1 MIKLKWFAAAAVCCL
16 AFRPC
21 PASCCDYN
29 VREVGFIDV
38 GIEPY
43 RLLVYLPENAPAG
56 EMPSLKEAMEV
67 ALAET
72 NIRLQLVAAG
82 ADANQAA
89 VELAKTHGISHFPA
103 AILASPDGQSMPVDV
118 SRASSPRS
126 EGGTP
131 STQTSLAQAIP
142 AALGS
147 VLDSPLR
154 RQILEKCADA
164 YGVVLLIEGPEAQ
177 ANATARE
184 AIATAIRQIG
194 EQLEFLPAPVK
205 SKPINTA
212 PELVVL
218 DQKSLARE
226 QVLLWTLRLKPQDVN
241 QPRAAV
247 FYGRGRWLGPLF
259 DAATLT
265 AGNLT
270 QLLSVIGGDCE
281 CGLDHR
287 WLQGTMLPARWDE
300 GLQQKVVASLGYD
313 PENPMTKMEM
323 VSIIRRGM
331 GGFDYPGVPFEYR
344 EIEVGSDSVA
354 AEGGSVKAEGLGDG
368 SGVREGNHRQA
379 APGAPK
385 RDSSRLGPLDDATPE
400 RLRAEDAANL
410 KPRSALVGQV
420 LAGSLA
426 GMVALVGVVSLVI
439 VLRARKP

>member
-1 MIKLKWFAAAAVCCL
+1 VIKLKWLVAAAVCCL
-16 AFRPC
+16 AFRPY
-21 PASCCDYN
+21 PASGCEYN

-56 EMPSLKEAMEV
+56 EIPSLKEAMDV

-72 NIRLQLVAAG
+72 NIRFQMVAAG

-89 VELAKTHGISHFPA
+89 VELAKTHGMSHFPA
-103 AILASPDGQSMPVDV
+103 AILVSPDGQSMPLDV

-164 YGVVLLIEGPEAQ
+164 YGVVLLIEGPEPK

-184 AIATAIRQIG
+184 AIATAIREIG
-194 EQLEFLPAPVK
+194 EQLEFLPTPVK
-205 SKPINTA
+205 SKPINTP

-259 DAATLT
+259 DTETLT
-265 AGNLT
+265 AGNLI

-281 CGLDHR
+281 CGIDHR

-300 GLQQKVVASLGYD
+300 ALQQKVVQNLGYD

-331 GGFDYPGVPFEYR
+331 GGFDYPGVPFDYR
-344 EIEVGSDSVA
+344 EIEVGSEDKEDGGQKAQDS
-354 AEGGSVKAEGLGDG
+354 GLRPEA
-368 SGVREGNHRQA
+368 RETSEPPLSAPQDTSQA
-379 APGAPK
+379 APA
-385 RDSSRLGPLDDATPE
+385 SS
-400 RLRAEDAANL
+400 
-410 KPRSALVGQV
+410 KVVGQV

>member
-1 MIKLKWFAAAAVCCL
+1 VIKLKWLATAAVCCF
-16 AFRPC
+16 AFRPY
-21 PASCCDYN
+21 PASCCEYN

-43 RLLVYLPENAPAG
+43 RLLVYPPENAPAD
-56 EMPSLKEAMEV
+56 EMPSLKDAMDV

-72 NIRLQLVAAG
+72 NIRFQPVAAG

-89 VELAKTHGISHFPA
+89 VELAKGLGISRFPA
-103 AILASPDGQSMPVDV
+103 AILVSPDGQSLPLNV

-154 RQILEKCADA
+154 RQILEKCAEA
-164 YGVVLLIEGPEAQ
+164 YGVVLLIEGPESR
-177 ANATARE
+177 ANTAARE

-194 EQLEFLPAPVK
+194 EQLEFLPKPIK
-205 SKPINTA
+205 SKPIDKP

-226 QVLLWTLRLKPQDVN
+226 QVLLWTLRLKPEDVN

-281 CGLDHR
+281 CGVDHR

-300 GLQQKVVASLGYD
+300 ALQQKVVQSLGYD
-313 PENPMTKMEM
+313 PENPMAKMEM

-331 GGFDYPGVPFEYR
+331 GGSDYPGMPFEYR
-344 EIEVGSDSVA
+344 EIEVGSEA
-354 AEGGSVKAEGLGDG
+354 GQEAEDRGQKTEDRGQKTEDG
-368 SGVREGNHRQA
+368 EQKA
-379 APGAPK
+379 AP
-385 RDSSRLGPLDDATPE
+385 SSVVRPPSSGM
-400 RLRAEDAANL
+400 
-410 KPRSALVGQV
+410 VGQV

-426 GMVALVGVVSLVI
+426 GMAALVGVVSLVI
-439 VLRARKP
+439 VLRARRP

>member
-1 MIKLKWFAAAAVCCL
+1 MIKIKWLIVAGAYCL
-16 AFRPC
+16 ALSIC
-21 PASCCDYN
+21 PAPGCEYN

-56 EMPSLKEAMEV
+56 EASGLKDALDIT
-67 ALAET
+67 LAET
-72 NIRLQLVAAG
+72 NIRLQLVVAG

-89 VELAKTHGISHFPA
+89 MDFVKAHGISRFPA
-103 AILASPDGQSMPVDV
+103 ALLVSPDGQSLPLALPEK
-118 SRASSPRS
+118 S
-126 EGGTP
+126 
-131 STQTSLAQAIP
+131 TSLAQAIS

-147 VLDSPLR
+147 VLESPLR

-164 YGVVLLIEGPEAQ
+164 YGVVLLIEGPESQ

-184 AIATAIRQIG
+184 TITTALREIG
-194 EQLEFLPAPVK
+194 AQLEFLPTPVK
-205 SKPINTA
+205 SKPISTP

-218 DQKSLARE
+218 DRLSMARE
-226 QVLLWTLRLKPQDVN
+226 QVLLWALRLKSEDVN

-259 DAATLT
+259 DAVTLT

-281 CGLDHR
+281 CGIDHR

-300 GLQQKVVASLGYD
+300 TLHQKVVQSLGYD
-313 PENPMTKMEM
+313 PENPMAKMEM

-331 GGFDYPGVPFEYR
+331 GGFDYPGVPLEYR
-344 EIEVGSDSVA
+344 EIEVGN
-354 AEGGSVKAEGLGDG
+354 AEPEERGQKADDGGQKTEAGEEKTAPSSE
-368 SGVREGNHRQA
+368 VRPA
-379 APGAPK
+379 
-385 RDSSRLGPLDDATPE
+385 SS
-400 RLRAEDAANL
+400 
-410 KPRSALVGQV
+410 KVVGQV

-439 VLRARKP
+439 ILRARKP

>member
-1 MIKLKWFAAAAVCCL
+1 VIKLKWLAVAAVCC
-16 AFRPC
+16 AVFGPH
-21 PASCCDYN
+21 PASCCEYN
-29 VREVGFIDV
+29 VREVGFIDM

-56 EMPSLKEAMEV
+56 DVSGLKDAMEV

-72 NIRLQLVAAG
+72 NIRLQLVTAG

-89 VELAKTHGISHFPA
+89 VELAKTHGISRFPA
-103 AILASPDGQSMPVDV
+103 AILVSPDGQSMPL
-118 SRASSPRS
+118 ALP
-126 EGGTP
+126 EKL
-131 STQTSLAQAIP
+131 TSLAQAIP

-147 VLDSPLR
+147 ILDSPLR
-154 RQILEKCADA
+154 RQILEKCADT
-164 YGVVLLIEGPEAQ
+164 YGVVLLVEGPEAQ

-194 EQLEFLPAPVK
+194 EQLEFLPTPAK
-205 SKPINTA
+205 SKPITTP

-218 DQKSLARE
+218 DQKSFARE
-226 QVLLWTLRLKPQDVN
+226 QVLLWMLRLKPQDVN

-265 AGNLT
+265 VGNLT
-270 QLLSVIGGDCE
+270 QLLAIIGGDCE

-300 GLQQKVVASLGYD
+300 ALHEKVVQNLGYD
-313 PENPMTKMEM
+313 PENPMAKMEM
-323 VSIIRRGM
+323 ISIVRRGM
-331 GGFDYPGVPFEYR
+331 GGFDYPGVPLDYQ
-344 EIEVGSDSVA
+344 EIEVGTDSETT
-354 AEGGSVKAEGLGDG
+354 EGGGVKAEGPGDG
-368 SGVREGNHRQA
+368 SIVHEGDHRQV
-379 APGAPK
+379 
-385 RDSSRLGPLDDATPE
+385 PLKEVAPE
-400 RLRAEDAANL
+400 RLQKQGSPSPA
-410 KPRSALVGQV
+410 PRSSIVGQV

-439 VLRARKP
+439 VLRARKR